1 MNPKDKKRMISM
13 GQWIERYLNPGIKPH
28 EFKKLIKEAK
38 KILNISYPVDYNKTW
53 ISEME
58 KIRFIDDQG
67 FENLSYFEEY
77 CIDSFGQ
84 EMPLHPIVSPRYNI
98 EPFEPGDI
106 RGYFRMDILNM
117 LLKRKDI
124 ESIFQ
129 TIYKTNRPW
138 NYLFADIQKNETT
151 EEDTI
156 AECIIGLINEYEE
169 ITDSFVVKKH
179 RLEKAKT
186 FRYLGCYYSQGEE
199 FEGFYNLH
207 FDSII
212 SNMILNF
219 LDLGGQDHFKF
230 CDYCG
235 RFTVIKRKGSK
246 KFCSDLCRVKHHY

>member
-28 EFKKLIKEAK
+28 EFRKLIKEAK

-53 ISEME
+53 VSEME

-77 CIDSFGQ
+77 CIHAFNPGID
-84 EMPLHPIVSPRYNI
+84 LYPIDHPRYNI

-106 RGYFRMDILNM
+106 RGYFRMDILDV
-117 LLKRKDI
+117 LYKRKNI

-138 NYLFADIQKNETT
+138 NHLFADIQKNEAP

-156 AECIIGLINEYEE
+156 AEYIKDLINEYEE

-179 RLEKAKT
+179 R
-186 FRYLGCYYSQGEE
+186 FRKSQ
-199 FEGFYNLH
+199 NLSL
-207 FDSII
+207 FG
-212 SNMILNF
+212 ML
-219 LDLGGQDHFKF
+219 LQPR
-230 CDYCG
+230 G
-235 RFTVIKRKGSK
+235 RV
-246 KFCSDLCRVKHHY
+246 